1 MEKLGSGLKKV
12 LLAGIGAVA
21 VTGEKSK
28 ELLDEMVKKGE
39 LTVEQGKALNEEL
52 KHNIKS
58 TVKEKVNVKVK
69 TSSPEELDELL
80 DKMTPEQRALLKQRI
95 DEMEKKQEEFEAAET
110 VEDVT
115 DESVCE
121 DAAEKAAEEENI
133 DGHGPL
139 VGFFH
144 DLICRRA
151 NIAEGCSQHHAG
163 EKRGK
168 TDFHIADAPVS
179 FFGKNGQRYGQK
191 DEGNRKAKPFG
202 IGFEDFFRQI
212 EQSSKQASD
221 QQGQKNLQQ
230 RVDHHGD
237 HINAS
242 AVGLHCLGNSKGDR
256 KGDKSDSI
264 VQSHHRQQYLCHL
277 PFGFVLLHN
286 HHGGSRSCRRGNGT
300 QSQSR

>member
-80 DKMTPEQRALLKQRI
+80 DKMTPEQMALLKQRI

-110 VEDVT
+110 VEDVA

-121 DAAEKAAEEENI
+121 DAVEKATEEET
-133 DGHGPL
+133 
-139 VGFFH
+139 
-144 DLICRRA
+144 
-151 NIAEGCSQHHAG
+151 AE
-163 EKRGK
+163 
-168 TDFHIADAPVS
+168 
-179 FFGKNGQRYGQK
+179 N
-191 DEGNRKAKPFG
+191 
-202 IGFEDFFRQI
+202 EDI
-212 EQSSKQASD
+212 
-221 QQGQKNLQQ
+221 
-230 RVDHHGD
+230 
-237 HINAS
+237 
-242 AVGLHCLGNSKGDR
+242 
-256 KGDKSDSI
+256 
-264 VQSHHRQQYLCHL
+264 
-277 PFGFVLLHN
+277 
-286 HHGGSRSCRRGNGT
+286 
-300 QSQSR
+300 